1 MRKNNNTKQPR
12 AQAAPIRRADGKIIG
27 KICGETFRKIVRASK
42 HFLHTPPAI
51 ANDLD
56 ALAQARD
63 AGARVCEIVDRETG
77 TTYRASIARIW
88 EKGFSV
94 NRGHNAQ
101 IALALNEWNRDGEP
115 TADQMTLWG

>member
-1 MRKNNNTKQPR
+1 MGKNSTNGTKKQE
-12 AQAAPIRRADGKIIG
+12 PIRRADGKIIG

-56 ALAQARD
+56 ALAQAKER
-63 AGARVCEIVDRETG
+63 GARVCEVVDRETG
-77 TTYRASIARIW
+77 HTYRASIARIW
-88 EKGFSV
+88 ENGFSV

-101 IALALNEWNRDGEP
+101 IALALNEWARDAEP
-115 TADQMTLWG
+115 TTDQMTLWG